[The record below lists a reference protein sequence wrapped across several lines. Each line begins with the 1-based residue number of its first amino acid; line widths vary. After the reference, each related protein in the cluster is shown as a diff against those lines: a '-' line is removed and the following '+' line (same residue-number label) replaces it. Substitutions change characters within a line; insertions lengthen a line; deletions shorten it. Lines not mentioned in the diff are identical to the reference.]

1 MAKKKVE
8 IEEVEEYDES
18 DEFHDGLIDLAIEG
32 LGDDVIDA
40 IRADERQMIIDFI
53 SREENLYEVGE
64 DLIVMIDDLEHY
76 DSEEIH

>member
-8 IEEVEEYDES
+8 IEEVDEYDES
-18 DEFHDGLIDLAIEG
+18 DEFHDSLIDLAIEG

-64 DLIVMIDDLEHY
+64 DLIVMIDELEHY